1 MIGSLHLSFE
11 NGVSIVETD
20 DGTIVLE
27 LVPSR
32 LRLANLSPGVKAALK
47 LLVSPT
53 ASESELYDVA
63 KEVDNDL
70 TSGCRLIY
78 YLRQLREAGLLQY
91 SLKRGPKLVATIHC
105 FDGRPLLPLA
115 IPEGGRMVLSRFSYL
130 CGRDG
135 EAVLESPL
143 ARARIVIKEAACF
156 EVLFRL
162 MRPQTSEELF
172 ADLRAGLQV
181 EIREF
186 IEVLYYLSMVRNVEH
201 EEGDDC
207 RYWEFH
213 DLVFHA
219 RTRLW
224 RRDNPTGAT
233 FRSGLETA
241 PVPALKPP
249 MSTQSFRLYT
259 PDIGWLTRNDRPFTE
274 VLESRRSVRD
284 SSTQVISADQV
295 GEFLYRFARISS
307 APGLAGTEADTA
319 ATARLY
325 PNGGSCYELEIYI
338 LIARCKDI
346 AHGLYH
352 YRPDSHELSTISTEN
367 SHLEQIVQEVKWA
380 APGSTPQVIVIL
392 TARFARIFWK
402 YEGIA
407 YSLILQNV
415 GVLFQTMYLVATAM
429 RLKPCAIGAMNSQ
442 LFARATGIDTLAEA
456 SVGEFI
462 LNGST

>member
-1 MIGSLHLSFE
+1 MIDALHVSFE
-11 NGVSIVETD
+11 KGVSIIEIAD
-20 DGTIVLE
+20 EAIVLE
-27 LVPSR
+27 FISSR
-32 LRLANLSPGVKAALK
+32 LRLANLSPGLKAALR

-63 KEVDNDL
+63 KEVDHDFM
-70 TSGCRLIY
+70 SGCRLIY
-78 YLRQLREAGLLQY
+78 CLRELREAGLLQY

-105 FDGRPLLPLA
+105 LDGRSLLPLA
-115 IPEGGRMVLSRFSYL
+115 IPPEGRIVLSRFAYL
-130 CGRDG
+130 WKRDG

-143 ARARIVIKEAACF
+143 SHTRIVIREAACF
-156 EVLFRL
+156 EVLFSL
-162 MRPQTSEELF
+162 MRPQTGEELF
-172 ADLRAGLQV
+172 AGLRARWQD

-186 IEVLYYLSMVRNVEH
+186 IEVLYGLSMVRKVED
-201 EEGDDC
+201 EEGGDC

-224 RRDNPTGAT
+224 RHDDPTGAT
-233 FRSGLETA
+233 FRFGLQTA

-249 MSTQSFRLYT
+249 MSTESFRLYT
-259 PDIGWLTRNDRPFTE
+259 PDIEWMTRNDRPFTE

-284 SSTQVISADQV
+284 SSAQVISADQL
-295 GEFLYRFARISS
+295 GEFLYRFARVRSS
-307 APGLAGTEADTA
+307 PGLAGGEADVA
-319 ATARLY
+319 AFARPY

-338 LIARCKDI
+338 LIERCNDI
-346 AHGLYH
+346 TRGLYH
-352 YRPDSHELSTISTEN
+352 YRPDSHELSKISTET

-380 APGSTPQVIVIL
+380 APGTAPQVILIL

-429 RLKPCAIGAMNSQ
+429 RLKPCAIGAVNSQ
-442 LFARATGIDTLAEA
+442 LFARATGIDTLIEA
-456 SVGEFI
+456 SVGEFV